1 MAYKL
6 VKPTV
11 TAYSANPVSAGGA
24 LSITGQNLDL
34 VKTVKFNESET
45 PVEVEIQSDG
55 TLLNLTVPMDA
66 KSGAV
71 TLQLKNGAEVKV
83 ADITVEEAV
92 FCYATELPG
101 DDAELKAGETMILN
115 VKNIDKITSVEING
129 TPCQYIASN
138 DKLVIGIPVKAK
150 KGSTVRLVSSN
161 GEISYKIDFI
171 PNTEVTTVLWQGQAV
186 ADNWINQP
194 FVLTDGGK
202 EFNDAGIVSCVEKFV
217 PRFEIPRVC
226 FVDLNESALKKFFFC
241 HFYEVK
247 SADCFVQ

>member
-1 MAYKL
+1 MVITGKDLDVVALVSFPNVAESIVVTPSASEIKVVVPELAQEGDITLIMANGKKVTVAYKL

-171 PNTEVTTVLWQGQAV
+171 
-186 ADNWINQP
+186 
-194 FVLTDGGK
+194 
-202 EFNDAGIVSCVEKFV
+202 
-217 PRFEIPRVC
+217 
-226 FVDLNESALKKFFFC
+226 
-241 HFYEVK
+241 
-247 SADCFVQ
+247 